1 MYSQAS
7 ITIRIMKTELDKID
21 DKDSDKMN
29 CVSKCSVKGNVRN

>member
-21 DKDSDKMN
+21 DKDSDKN
-29 CVSKCSVKGNVRN
+29 ELCF

>member
-21 DKDSDKMN
+21 DKDSDKN
-29 CVSKCSVKGNVRN
+29 ESCC

>member
-21 DKDSDKMN
+21 DKDSDKN
-29 CVSKCSVKGNVRN
+29 ELCC